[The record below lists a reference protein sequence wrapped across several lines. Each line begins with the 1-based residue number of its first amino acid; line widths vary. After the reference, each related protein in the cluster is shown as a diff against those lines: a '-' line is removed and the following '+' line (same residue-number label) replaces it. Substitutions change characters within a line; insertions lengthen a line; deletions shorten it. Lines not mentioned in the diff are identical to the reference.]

1 MSEEKKYCKI
11 SIKMSNSELNIDNI
25 IYSMTIPIAYLEK
38 ESSAIDMLLLNIN
51 HILSNAALCNIIT
64 APAHY
69 NIRENIR
76 HNLEKAKYNFFTKLK
91 TENIL
96 ITASSRAIKKERL

>member
-11 SIKMSNSELNIDNI
+11 SIKISNSELNIDNI

-64 APAHY
+64 APAQY

-76 HNLEKAKYNFFTKLK
+76 YNLEKAKYTFFTKFK
-91 TENIL
+91 TENML
-96 ITASSRAIKKERL
+96 VTASSRAIKKERL